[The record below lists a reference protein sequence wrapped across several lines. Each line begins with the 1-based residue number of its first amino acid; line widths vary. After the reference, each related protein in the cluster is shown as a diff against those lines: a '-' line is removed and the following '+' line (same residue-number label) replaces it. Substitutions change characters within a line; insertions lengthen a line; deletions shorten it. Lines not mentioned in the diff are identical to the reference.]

1 MSRAISHVPKSS
13 IAPLTGRGW
22 QAALVGSQLVV
33 GLSGD
38 WIARVSP
45 VERTA
50 VPRLMSA
57 GASGLAFDASRLGR
71 WDSALIVFLVDL
83 RTATRGG
90 RVTFD
95 ETGLPAPA
103 RKLLAM
109 ACGTALPGVTHPQG
123 PWLDQVGLWALSL
136 GAEAIAISTLLGKIC
151 LRSAALP
158 GRSSAMRGSDLFD
171 SMGRAGLASLPI
183 VTAVNF
189 LIGAILGFVGAIQL
203 RRFGADIYVAGLVGI
218 AAVREMAALMTA
230 IVMAGRTGGA
240 YAATVATMQA
250 NEELD
255 ALQVVGIGVVDYVIL
270 PRVLALTAML
280 PVLYLY
286 GCAVAICG
294 GWVVATLTLH
304 IAPIA
309 FLTELRASLALDQ
322 FGFGLVK
329 SVAFGALVG
338 VVGCQVGLRAGRSAA
353 DVGQATT
360 TAVVSG
366 VVGVILLDAIFA
378 LCAHAVGV

>member
-1 MSRAISHVPKSS
+1 
-13 IAPLTGRGW
+13 
-22 QAALVGSQLVV
+22 LVGTQLVV

-45 VERTA
+45 AERNA
-50 VPRLMSA
+50 VPRILSA

-83 RTATRGG
+83 RTATRSGKLA
-90 RVTFD
+90 FD
-95 ETGLPAPA
+95 ESGLPAPA

-109 ACGTALPGVTHPQG
+109 ASGTAHPRATQPQG

-136 GAEAIAISTLLGKIC
+136 GAEAIAIAALLGKIC
-151 LRSAALP
+151 LRLAALP
-158 GRSSAMRGSDLFD
+158 GRSSAMRGSDLLD
-171 SMGRAGLASLPI
+171 GMGRAGLASLPI

-255 ALQVVGIGVVDYVIL
+255 ALQVVGIGVVDYIIL

-280 PVLYLY
+280 PILYLY
-286 GCAVAICG
+286 GCAVAIFG
-294 GWVVATLTLH
+294 GWVVATVTLH

-322 FGFGLVK
+322 FGFGLIK
-329 SVAFGALVG
+329 SLAFGALVG